1 MSEAKYTVAQYSI
14 GSLISWVNDDTIAI
28 PEIQRPFVW
37 DATKVRNLLDSLYQG
52 YPIGYLIAWKNPNVR
67 LKDGT
72 YSEGKKILI
81 DGQQRVTALMTA
93 VLGRKVITKDYRHT
107 RICIAFNPVTETFEV
122 SNPAIQKDQ
131 EWIQDV
137 GPIISGQVKL
147 IATVRK
153 YCEKNP
159 DIQEEKVEDA
169 IDRLGNLGNR
179 QIGMI
184 ELAAN
189 LEIETVTEI
198 FIRINSAGVV
208 LSQADFAMSKMAA
221 NERYGGHTLRK
232 AIDYFCHLAVA
243 PEFYPTVAEVDQDFA
258 KTDYFKAMSWLKN
271 ENDDL
276 YDPSYTDMLRVA
288 FTSQFGRGRFSDL
301 VSLLSGRNF
310 ETKEFEDSIAEAS
323 FAKLSDGVMKFMNKT
338 QFQCY
343 VMILRS
349 AGFIDSGLVRSQN
362 VLNMGYILYLAL
374 RDAGVPPQKIE
385 SLVRRWVVLSILTGR
400 YSGSAESQFDY
411 DIKRITAKPFS
422 EYLAEIEEAELS
434 DAFWEAGLVQALNTS
449 VASSPLINIFW
460 AAQVKGN
467 ERGFLS
473 RDITVDA
480 MISHHGDI
488 HHIFPRAYM
497 KKNGL
502 KRGQYNQIANF
513 AYTQTEINIAIG
525 SRPPSEYMQYVR
537 DSHCAGEKAK
547 YGGIVTVDDLMANL
561 AANCIPNTIF
571 DMDIDDYDTFL
582 GERRKLMAAKMR
594 KYYDGL

>member
-1 MSEAKYTVAQYSI
+1 MSEAKYTVAQYPI
-14 GSLISWVNDDTIAI
+14 GSVISWVNDDTIAI

-37 DATKVRNLLDSLYQG
+37 DATKVRKLLDSLYQG

-72 YSEGKKILI
+72 LSEGKKILI

-93 VLGRKVITKDYRHT
+93 VLGHKVITKDYKHT
-107 RICIAFNPVTETFEV
+107 RISIAFNPITETFEV
-122 SNPAIQKDQ
+122 TNPAIQKDQ
-131 EWIQDV
+131 QWIPDV
-137 GPIISGQVKL
+137 GPIISGKAKL
-147 IATVRK
+147 IASVRD
-153 YCEKNP
+153 YCKRNADVPEDK
-159 DIQEEKVEDA
+159 IEDA

-189 LEIETVTEI
+189 LDIETVTEI

-243 PEFYPTVAEVDQDFA
+243 PEFYPSIAEVDHDFT

-288 FTSQFGRGRFSDL
+288 FTSQFGRGRFFDL

-310 ETKEFEDSIAEAS
+310 ETKEFEESIAEES

-338 QFQCY
+338 HFQRY

-349 AGFIDSGLVRSQN
+349 AGFIDSSMIRSQN

-374 RDAGVPPQKIE
+374 RDEGVSPEKIE
-385 SLVRRWVVLSILTGR
+385 SQVRRWVVLAILTGR
-400 YSGSAESQFDY
+400 YSGSAETQFDF
-411 DIKRITAKPFS
+411 DMKRISSKAFT
-422 EYLAEIEEAELS
+422 EYLSEVEEAVLS
-434 DAFWEAGLVQALNTS
+434 DAFWSAGLVQALNTS
-449 VASSPLINIFW
+449 VASSPLINVFW

-467 ERGFLS
+467 DRGFLS
-473 RDITVDA
+473 RDITVTD
-480 MISHHGDI
+480 MIAHQGDI
-488 HHIFPRAYM
+488 HHIFPRAFL
-497 KKNGL
+497 KKHGM

-525 SRPPSEYMQYVR
+525 SKPPSDYLAYIR
-537 DSHCAGEKAK
+537 EKQCNGGKTK
-547 YGGIVTVDDLMANL
+547 YGGITDVADLEANL
-561 AANCIPNTIF
+561 ASNCVPSGVS
-571 DMDIDDYDTFL
+571 DMTVEDYDDFL
-582 GERRKLMAAKMR
+582 QQRRKLMAAKM
-594 KYYDGL
+594 KEFYASL